1 MSWLIE
7 VSLPW
12 PPTALSP
19 NFKAHWSKRYGATK
33 RYRQACWAI
42 TMAHSRVH
50 LFGQL
55 HMDLTFVRPNKRLF
69 DLDNLVARMKSGID
83 GMADALSINDAQI
96 VSHSARVAQDEVGGY
111 VIMRL
116 GEAHNEIGNTGNTGG
131 SNPRARR

>member
-1 MSWLIE
+1 
-7 VSLPW
+7 
-12 PPTALSP
+12 
-19 NFKAHWSKRYGATK
+19 
-33 RYRQACWAI
+33 
-42 TMAHSRVH
+42 MAHSRVH

-83 GMADALSINDAQI
+83 GMADALSINDSQI

-116 GEAHNEIGNTGNTGG
+116 GEAHNEIGNLGNTGG